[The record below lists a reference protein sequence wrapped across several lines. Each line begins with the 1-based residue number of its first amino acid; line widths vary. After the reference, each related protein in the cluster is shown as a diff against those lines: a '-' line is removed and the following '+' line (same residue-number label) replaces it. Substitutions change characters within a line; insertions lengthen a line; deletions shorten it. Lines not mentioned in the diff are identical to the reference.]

1 MARRLLDRNRRREIE
16 RQNLLLDRLTRQF
29 RGRIR
34 NELSAA
40 MRDMVSVWE
49 QTHAVMMPRGFR
61 DRMEAVYQQMA
72 LAAVTAFGGRILEQG
87 KSAGIVLERKEDF
100 SQTMRRVAL
109 GYIQQES
116 IRRRITDVTET
127 TRRQIVGAVDRGYQ
141 DGIGTAEVARNIRG
155 LVNNLASFRADAIAR
170 TETHGAAN
178 FGSDSAAKLTGL
190 PLKRE
195 WLAAKD
201 ERTRESHAEADGQI
215 VGPEEPFQVG
225 GALLMYPGDPSGPGN
240 EVINC
245 RCVLGYVV
253 EDGLDIEEAPDAGLA
268 PVPSSPQFA
277 YETAP
282 MPNSPAEAARFI
294 KDYGIAADSRLDGFK
309 IATLHGA
316 LRAALEVK
324 ERFDLAPLV
333 GIGPATRFGMRQIKG
348 ANAAIFPVQKLFHM
362 PTKFGNVAGY
372 LRQNA
377 LALAGAPKYEAAMR
391 ANLIKF
397 AARHDPEV
405 AKRAEKMAPGSYGWT
420 ISSMG
425 NPADQARN
433 ITYHEY
439 GHVLH
444 LIDKQ
449 IGSQI
454 DNFLNNYTPRLKGW
468 GSLLSEYAMTN
479 NKEYVAEAF
488 ALYMGRDKSEHYRIH
503 PKLLDIFKKL
513 DRKK

>member
-1 MARRLLDRNRRREIE
+1 
-16 RQNLLLDRLTRQF
+16 
-29 RGRIR
+29 
-34 NELSAA
+34 
-40 MRDMVSVWE
+40 
-49 QTHAVMMPRGFR
+49 MMPRGFR

-100 SQTMRRVAL
+100 AQTMSRVAL

-155 LVNNLASFRADAIAR
+155 LVNDLASFRADAIAR

-215 VGPEEPFQVG
+215 RGPEEPFQVG

-253 EDGLDIEEAPDAGLA
+253 EDGLDMEAPADAGLA
-268 PVPSSPQFA
+268 PAPEPAGPQFA

-282 MPNSPAEAARFI
+282 MPTTSAAADAFV
-294 KDYGIAADSRLDGFK
+294 KAAGIALNTRFDGMK
-309 IATLHGA
+309 IPAMQGA
-316 LRAALEVK
+316 FRAAMEVT
-324 ERFDLAPLV
+324 ERFNLKPLTGV
-333 GIGPATRFGMRQIKG
+333 GPSTRFGLRPIK
-348 ANAAIFPVQKLFHM
+348 
-362 PTKFGNVAGY
+362 
-372 LRQNA
+372 NA
-377 LALAGAPKYEAAMR
+377 LAAVVRTKMIDKGIVRDVSILHLPVKFGDLKEYERNRASAIKSAPYYKKQAVEELQKLESAGR
-391 ANLIKF
+391 ADPRVLSAF
-397 AARHDPEV
+397 AKMGADDYSWTYDALLDPREHGRV
-405 AKRAEKMAPGSYGWT
+405 T
-420 ISSMG
+420 I
-425 NPADQARN
+425 
-433 ITYHEY
+433 YHEY

-444 LIDKQ
+444 LIDKRAGAE
-449 IGSQI
+449 INDFLAREKPRGS
-454 DNFLNNYTPRLKGW
+454 GW
-468 GSLLSEYAMTN
+468 QYLVSKYGGSN
-479 NKEYVAEAF
+479 DKEYIAETF
-488 ALYMGRDKSEHYRIH
+488 SIYMHAPKSQWYRIH
-503 PKLLDIFKKL
+503 PELLKIYKSLDKK
-513 DRKK
+513 K

>member
-1 MARRLLDRNRRREIE
+1 MARRLLDRSRRREIE

-87 KSAGIVLERKEDF
+87 KSAGFVLERKEDF

-245 RCVLGYVV
+245 RCVLGYVI
-253 EDGLDIEEAPDAGLA
+253 EDGLDMEDAAPELA
-268 PVPSSPQFA
+268 PAPPPASQFG
-277 YETAP
+277 YETAQ
-282 MPNSPAEAARFI
+282 MPNTVEEAVKFI
-294 KDYGIAADSRLDGFK
+294 ADSGIALNTRLDGMR
-309 IATLHGA
+309 IVAMQGA
-316 LRAALEVK
+316 FRAAMEVT
-324 ERFDLAPLV
+324 ERFGLDPLTGV
-333 GIGPATRFGMRQIKG
+333 GPSTRFGLKRITN
-348 ANAAIFPVQKLFHM
+348 ANAAIARANVWHSGQYRRVNVLHLPVA
-362 PTKFGNVAGY
+362 FGDVAEY
-372 LRQNA
+372 ERQRLSSVKSA
-377 LALAGAPKYEAAMR
+377 TRYKSEAAAKLAKLQASGAADAR
-391 ANLIKF
+391 VVERFARLADGEF
-397 AARHDPEV
+397 SWTYSSLLPASEAARV
-405 AKRAEKMAPGSYGWT
+405 
-420 ISSMG
+420 
-425 NPADQARN
+425 

-444 LIDKQ
+444 LIDKDGAKR
-449 IGSQI
+449 I
-454 DNFLNNYTPRLKGW
+454 NEFLAREKPRLKGW
-468 GSLLSEYAMTN
+468 QYLVSKYGDQDDLE
-479 NKEYVAEAF
+479 
-488 ALYMGRDKSEHYRIH
+488 
-503 PKLLDIFKKL
+503 
-513 DRKK
+513 